1 MKINFFGKLL
11 IKIYQFLSF
20 LLLPLLAL
28 LIFYRKIKSKEHPK
42 RFMEKFALTNAK
54 FSYKNS
60 VIWIHAVS
68 IGEANSAWILV
79 EELLKSFKDI
89 NILFTTTTTTSA
101 QIIEN
106 KIINSSFKNNIIHQF
121 LPLDSIPIIIK
132 FFKYWQPK
140 LCIFI
145 ESEIWPNIIFHAN
158 KLNIPCAL
166 INMRISKKSAKK
178 WNNLRKIGFDIFSFY
193 KIIFAQSKTD
203 QNNLQQ
209 ITSKEIFYAINLKS
223 CCQNLT
229 INNSELAK
237 IKSQIGARKILL
249 YSSTHSLEEIE
260 IIKIHKILQKEFPNL
275 ITIIIIRHPNRLN
288 EVAKIIDENNLN
300 FAIRSKNNPIIDSTD
315 IYLVDTLGEVG
326 IFYELVDFAF
336 IGGSIV
342 NVGGHNPYEAINLNC
357 VPITGK
363 FHYNFQ
369 DVYHEIFLKDSGFLI
384 NNSLELTALLGEIL
398 KNPNILEKYKNNLK
412 NLQNKNTQEVKNII
426 LKLKEII

>member
-1 MKINFFGKLL
+1 
-11 IKIYQFLSF
+11 
-20 LLLPLLAL
+20 
-28 LIFYRKIKSKEHPK
+28 
-42 RFMEKFALTNAK
+42 
-54 FSYKNS
+54 
-60 VIWIHAVS
+60 
-68 IGEANSAWILV
+68 
-79 EELLKSFKDI
+79 
-89 NILFTTTTTTSA
+89 
-101 QIIEN
+101 
-106 KIINSSFKNNIIHQF
+106 
-121 LPLDSIPIIIK
+121 
-132 FFKYWQPK
+132 
-140 LCIFI
+140 
-145 ESEIWPNIIFHAN
+145 
-158 KLNIPCAL
+158 
-166 INMRISKKSAKK
+166 MRISKKSAKK

-223 CCQNLT
+223 CCQNLA